1 MGAASSF
8 ANNCDNTISL
18 FISFPEQNF
27 HIDQLQTKINN
38 INYSF
43 IDSNLTK
50 KSIMENSVFYVN
62 NNIKFIIENI
72 SKFIICISNNTF
84 FSITQNMEFNSI
96 FNNNEKNEL
105 LDKKIIYL
113 ILDKEL
119 LPFNNSNSKCIIG
132 EANWYPF
139 YDNLTATLSID
150 FIIKYFI
157 NEN

>member
-1 MGAASSF
+1 MGASSSF
-8 ANNCDNTISL
+8 ANNLDNTMLL
-18 FISFPEQNF
+18 FISFPDQNIF
-27 HIDQLQTKINN
+27 IDQLQTKFNN

-62 NNIKFIIENI
+62 NNIKYIIENI

-84 FSITQNMEFNSI
+84 FSISQNMEFNSI
-96 FNNNEKNEL
+96 FYNTSNYN
-105 LDKKIIYL
+105 KKIIYL

-119 LPFNNSNSKCIIG
+119 LPFNDSNSKCIIG
-132 EANWYPF
+132 EEKWYPF

-150 FIIKYFI
+150 FIINHFI